1 MNTTTPSGRE
11 RDMEQRGFCRAE
23 QSIFCFAFDA
33 LPFFFLIKID
43 ALPFVCLVSVPFHRQ
58 MFTKS
63 RRFIGKGLFLLTC
76 KSSLV
81 KNTEFFELVR
91 VLLSP

>member
-1 MNTTTPSGRE
+1 M

-23 QSIFCFAFDA
+23 QSIFCFAY
-33 LPFFFLIKID
+33 D

-63 RRFIGKGLFLLTC
+63 RRLIGKGLLLLTC
-76 KSSLV
+76 KSYLV
-81 KNTEFFELVR
+81 KNTEFLGAGYSPFEPLIIHVIYLVHIM
-91 VLLSP
+91 